1 MSFQMPDKLAAFKE
15 KKKKNKK
22 NLQPEVDQNLVF
34 ALEETT

>member
-1 MSFQMPDKLAAFKE
+1 MLFQMPDKLAAFK
-15 KKKKNKK
+15 KKKKKK

>member
-1 MSFQMPDKLAAFKE
+1 MSFQMPEKLATF
-15 KKKKNKK
+15 KKKNKNK